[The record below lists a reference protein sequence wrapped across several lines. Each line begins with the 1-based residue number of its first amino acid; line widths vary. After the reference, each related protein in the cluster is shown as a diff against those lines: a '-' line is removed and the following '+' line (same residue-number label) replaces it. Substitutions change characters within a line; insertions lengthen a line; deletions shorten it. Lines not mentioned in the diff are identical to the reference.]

1 MWYPFHTVGCW
12 PGEPKR
18 VALRS
23 RTVKNLDEGSGELPR
38 DLADALAD
46 LADASEEARED
57 GFPIP
62 DQQLLDASEQ
72 ILRKLYD
79 IWPHRFEVYPDQDG
93 AIAIDARN
101 DRGSAVLVL
110 CEPGGE
116 VLCLVHT
123 HGEQQSN
130 RYPSTEDLPDDFLSG
145 AFSSLELASG

>member
-1 MWYPFHTVGCW
+1 M
-12 PGEPKR
+12 
-18 VALRS
+18 RS

-38 DLADALAD
+38 DLSDALAD

-57 GFPIP
+57 GLPIP
-62 DQQLLDASEQ
+62 SQQLLDASEQ

-130 RYPSTEDLPDDFLSG
+130 RYPSSEDLPDDFLSG

>member
-1 MWYPFHTVGCW
+1 M
-12 PGEPKR
+12 
-18 VALRS
+18 RS

-57 GFPIP
+57 GLPIP
-62 DQQLLDASEQ
+62 SRELLLTSEE
-72 ILRKLYD
+72 LLKKLYEV
-79 IWPHRFEVYPDQDG
+79 WPHRFEVYPNPDG
-93 AIAIDARN
+93 EIAIDARN

>member
-1 MWYPFHTVGCW
+1 M
-12 PGEPKR
+12 
-18 VALRS
+18 RS

-57 GFPIP
+57 GLPIP
-62 DQQLLDASEQ
+62 EQQLLDASEQ

-79 IWPHRFEVYPDQDG
+79 IWPHRFEVYPSPDG
-93 AIAIDARN
+93 EIAIDARN
-101 DRGSAVLVL
+101 DRGAAVLVL

-145 AFSSLELASG
+145 ALTSLEYASG

>member
-1 MWYPFHTVGCW
+1 VLV
-12 PGEPKR
+12 GEPKR
-18 VALRS
+18 TALRS

-57 GFPIP
+57 GLPIP
-62 DQQLLDASEQ
+62 EQQLLDASEQ

-79 IWPHRFEVYPDQDG
+79 IWPHRFEVYPSPDG
-93 AIAIDARN
+93 EIAIDARN
-101 DRGSAVLVL
+101 DRGAAVLVL

-145 AFSSLELASG
+145 ALASLEYASG

>member
-12 PGEPKR
+12 SGESKKT
-18 VALRS
+18 ALRS
-23 RTVKNLDEGSGELPR
+23 RTVKNLDEGSGERPR

-46 LADASEEARED
+46 LQLAPEEARED
-57 GFPIP
+57 GLPIP
-62 DQQLLDASEQ
+62 DQQLLDASEE

-93 AIAIDARN
+93 SIAIDARN

>member
-1 MWYPFHTVGCW
+1 M
-12 PGEPKR
+12 
-18 VALRS
+18 RS

-46 LADASEEARED
+46 LGVAEEEAKED

-62 DQQLLDASEQ
+62 SRELLLTSEEL
-72 ILRKLYD
+72 LRRLYKV
-79 IWPHRFEVYPDQDG
+79 WPHRFEVYPSPDG
-93 AIAIDARN
+93 EIAIDARN
-101 DRGSAVLVL
+101 DRGAAVLVL

-145 AFSSLELASG
+145 ALASLEYASG

>member
-12 PGEPKR
+12 SGEPKR
-18 VALRS
+18 TALRS

-72 ILRKLYD
+72 LLRKLYD

-93 AIAIDARN
+93 AIVIDAPNR
-101 DRGSAVLVL
+101 RGSSVLVV
-110 CEPGGE
+110 CEPTGE
-116 VLCLVHT
+116 VLCMVNNEGKH
-123 HGEQQSN
+123 QRK
-130 RYPSTEDLPDDFLSG
+130 RYTSPDHVPDVFLSE
-145 AFSSLELASG
+145 ALASLFKDTG

>member
-1 MWYPFHTVGCW
+1 M
-12 PGEPKR
+12 
-18 VALRS
+18 RS

-57 GFPIP
+57 GLPIP
-62 DQQLLDASEQ
+62 EQQLLDASEQ

-79 IWPHRFEVYPDQDG
+79 IWPHRFEVYPSPDG
-93 AIAIDARN
+93 EIAIDARN
-101 DRGSAVLVL
+101 DRGAAVLVL

-145 AFSSLELASG
+145 ALASLEYASG

>member
-1 MWYPFHTVGCW
+1 M
-12 PGEPKR
+12 
-18 VALRS
+18 RS
-23 RTVKNLDEGSGELPR
+23 RTVKNLDEGAGKLPR

-57 GFPIP
+57 GLPIP

-130 RYPSTEDLPDDFLSG
+130 RYPSSEDLPDDFLSG